1 MSINVD
7 ELSDL
12 IKQATKEILRLR
24 SENQMLTDECNA
36 LRQQVSNLE
45 RQVYNGNTF

>member
-1 MSINVD
+1 MSLSIEEIS
-7 ELSDL
+7 EL
-12 IKQATKEILRLR
+12 IREATKEILKLR
-24 SENQMLTDECNA
+24 SENQMLTEECNA

>member
-12 IKQATKEILRLR
+12 IKEATKEILRLR
-24 SENQMLTDECNA
+24 RENQMLTDECSA
-36 LRQQVSNLE
+36 LRQQIANLE
-45 RQVYNGNTF
+45 RQVYNRNTY